1 MPFQPA
7 FQTNPI
13 GVIGADAGICGSLIM
28 NADDWGMD
36 RETTNR
42 ILECAT
48 HGAVSAASAM
58 VFMEDSER
66 SAALAAEHR
75 IEAGLHLNFTTAYSA
90 PASPA
95 RLRDRQEQVGRYLL
109 KHPLSQIVFHPGLAQ
124 SFEYLVAAQME
135 EYHRIYGAFPEK
147 VDGHHHMHLSAN
159 VLLQRL
165 LPAGA
170 IVRRSFY
177 FERGERSAL
186 NRMYRKAVDRAL
198 ARRHRLTDYFF
209 SVEPLVSERLQK
221 IYSLARQHVVELETH
236 PVVVEE
242 YRYFTGGELFR
253 QLGDVRI
260 ASPSAVAWGSAKI
273 KSL

>member
-1 MPFQPA
+1 MPSQPA
-7 FQTNPI
+7 CQTNPM
-13 GVIGADAGICGSLIM
+13 GVIGACAGVCGSLIM
-28 NADDWGMD
+28 NADDWGRD
-36 RETTNR
+36 RETTDR

-90 PASPA
+90 SACPAG
-95 RLRDRQEQVGRYLL
+95 LRDRQEQVGRYLL
-109 KHPLSQIVFHPGLAQ
+109 KYRLSQVVFHPGLAR

-135 EYHRIYGAFPEK
+135 EYRRIYGVSPEK

-165 LPAGA
+165 LPTGA

-177 FERGERSAL
+177 FEHGEKSAFNL
-186 NRMYRKAVDRAL
+186 LYRKAVDRAL
-198 ARRHRLTDYFF
+198 ARRHRLADYFF
-209 SVEPLVSERLQK
+209 SVEPLVSERLQR
-221 IYSLARQHVVELETH
+221 IYALARQHVVELETH
-236 PVVVEE
+236 PVIREE

-260 ASPSAVAWGSAKI
+260 GRPSDLLRARQRA
-273 KSL
+273 